1 MMTIKINEFIT
12 VSYTNATWQ
21 NMQKQEQERREREE
35 YEDEKYE
42 EWLRE
47 QEIDR
52 ENYKYLKKIEEKLR
66 AAKNDDEFYAIY
78 NDSCYSDIY
87 KDVNGVRPH
96 GMIEWFKTY

>member
-21 NMQKQEQERREREE
+21 NMQEQERREREE
-35 YEDEKYE
+35 YE

-47 QEIDR
+47 QEIDI
-52 ENYKYLKKIEEKLR
+52 ENLKYLRKIEEKLR

>member
-21 NMQKQEQERREREE
+21 NMQEQERREREE
-35 YEDEKYE
+35 YE

-47 QEIDR
+47 QEIDI
-52 ENYKYLKKIEEKLR
+52 ENLKYLKKIEEKLR

-96 GMIEWFKTY
+96 GIIEWFKTY

>member
-1 MMTIKINEFIT
+1 MTIKINEYIT
-12 VSYTNATWQ
+12 VSYTNATWKK
-21 NMQKQEQERREREE
+21 MEEQERREREE
-35 YEDEKYE
+35 YE

-47 QEIDR
+47 QEIDV

-87 KDVNGVRPH
+87 KDINGVRPH
-96 GMIEWFKTY
+96 GLIEWFKTY